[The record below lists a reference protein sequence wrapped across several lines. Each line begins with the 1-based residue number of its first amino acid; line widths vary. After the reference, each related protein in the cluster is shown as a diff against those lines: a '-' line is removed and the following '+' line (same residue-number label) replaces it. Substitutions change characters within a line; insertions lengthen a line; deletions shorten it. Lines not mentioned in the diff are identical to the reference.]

1 MNKGNSLKVL
11 TAAVMAATLSSTSLP
26 AAAASTAQ
34 LEKQIQALQDQ
45 LNSLRSELQTVK
57 SAEPAQS
64 QQVQQLD
71 SRVSKVESAVQE
83 APKPVEARV
92 AKLEQWSATVPPKVS
107 GNMVFFRGGFLG
119 LSENRGN
126 GVFSDLYNVGGLGP
140 NNNDSGWYAGAGF
153 DFLLSRDTWGLLP
166 GTWALAELGVE
177 FGSVDS
183 KNAVL
188 TVPTAAATLVNGG
201 TLTPVIGNQQM
212 LQMTVS
218 AGPKLKF
225 LEGSKLR
232 PWIMP
237 VGLDFRVISPPSET
251 SNYLD
256 IGAQFAAGAD
266 YELIPGI
273 KVGADFRYH
282 LAAGLTN
289 PDYSA
294 AQRAAFATLG
304 IAPSEPDNDYWTA
317 GGYLGIGF

>member
-26 AAAASTAQ
+26 VSAASTAQ

-45 LNSLRSELQTVK
+45 LNNLRSELQAVK

-71 SRVSKVESAVQE
+71 SRVSKVENETVQ
-83 APKPVEARV
+83 PVKQLDNRV
-92 AKLEQWSATVPPKVS
+92 AKVETWVQQQPPKVS
-107 GNMVFFRGGFLG
+107 GNMVFFRGGFMG

-126 GVFSDLYNVGGLGP
+126 SVFTDLYNVGGLGP

-153 DFLLSRDTWGLLP
+153 DFLLSRDTWGILP

-177 FGSVDS
+177 FSSVDS

-188 TVPTAAATLVNGG
+188 AVPTTAATLVNG

-237 VGLDFRVISPPSET
+237 VALDFRVISPPSET

-273 KVGADFRYH
+273 KIGADFRYH

-304 IAPSEPDNDYWTA
+304 ITPNEPDNDYWTA